1 MRSHSPGQRWLLAA
15 IALLIFGLTWM
26 PPAQASLHTYRE
38 RPGQVTVRSQQSLRD
53 ARDRAWQA
61 VAFKRWQ
68 QGQYQGTYLRLV
80 GFPGVITLDRDRP
93 LILLAPTG
101 QQLQLVPSL
110 DPQTKLLPA
119 NAAQYNLEPL
129 LRDLTAALP
138 LELQVPITEETA
150 ATLTLAPFQVQ
161 EWLQLRDLAI
171 AESERT

>member
-1 MRSHSPGQRWLLAA
+1 MRSCSPWRRWLLAT
-15 IALLIFGLTWM
+15 IAFLVLGLTWM

-80 GFPGVITLDRDRP
+80 GFPGVVSLDRDRP
-93 LILLAPTG
+93 LALLAPTG
-101 QQLQLVPSL
+101 QQWQLMPSL
-110 DPQTKLLPA
+110 DPQTAQLPV

-138 LELQVPITEETA
+138 LDLQVPISEETA
-150 ATLTLAPFQVQ
+150 ATLTLAPFAVQ
-161 EWLQLRDLAI
+161 EWLQLWGTAI
-171 AESERT
+171 AEPEKT